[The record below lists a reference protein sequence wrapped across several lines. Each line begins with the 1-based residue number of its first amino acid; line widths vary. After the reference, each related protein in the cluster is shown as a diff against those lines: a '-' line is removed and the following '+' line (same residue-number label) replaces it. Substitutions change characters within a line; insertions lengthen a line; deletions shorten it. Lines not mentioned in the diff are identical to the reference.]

1 MFSSLEKSEL
11 EVVIDAMDQR
21 HVTKDQRVISQ
32 GDSGHELYVVE
43 EGILGCWKTFVSE
56 TVCHLS

>member
-1 MFSSLEKSEL
+1 MFSNLEKSEL
-11 EVVIDAMDQR
+11 EVVINAMDHR

-43 EGILGCWKTFVSE
+43 EGILGCWKTFVSFA
-56 TVCHLS
+56 THHKD